1 MRKPQLQLG
10 FLYVR
15 KRQKKYFLVAND
27 YTAAELLLDE
37 SSYVFVA
44 AHAQAKNHFG
54 SGVGCLVSAGQR
66 GDPASHAAPI

>member
-1 MRKPQLQLG
+1 LQTITLQPN
-10 FLYVR
+10 F
-15 KRQKKYFLVAND
+15 
-27 YTAAELLLDE
+27 LLDE

>member
-1 MRKPQLQLG
+1 MLEKDKKSIFWLQTITLQPN
-10 FLYVR
+10 F
-15 KRQKKYFLVAND
+15 
-27 YTAAELLLDE
+27 LLDE